1 MVKISLLEAP
11 ICAGSPTLGS
21 DQAFRS
27 LTEHGI
33 RAAVNGEITLVPM
46 EHPEMKK
53 ADDDPRL
60 HALDEVMA
68 VSEKLYENV
77 KTVLSEGGFPVVI
90 GGDHSVAMGSIAG
103 VSSVYGP
110 DELSVVY
117 IDGHTDINTEKTSL
131 TGYIHGMPLAAA
143 MGLCTDRLTVG
154 NKVNLYGKNTYI
166 IGARSIDPGEYPIVE
181 EQGVHLYT
189 ADEIRKRGIA
199 DVVGEV
205 LSSIRTKAIH
215 VSFDVDSLDET
226 EFPSTGYRMPDGMML
241 DEVETVLETLFA
253 TGRVV
258 SLDCVEYNPTLD
270 ESGEDRVKLFEIFSR
285 CQDMLAL
292 DGEEKE

>member
-33 RAAVNGEITLVPM
+33 RAAVYEGIGLVPM
-46 EHPEMKK
+46 EHPVMKET
-53 ADDDPRL
+53 DDDPRL
-60 HALDEVMA
+60 HSVDEVMA
-68 VSEKLYENV
+68 VSNQLYENV
-77 KTVLSEGGFPVVI
+77 KKALSEGCFPVVI

-166 IGARSIDPGEYPIVE
+166 VGARSIDEGEYPIIE

-189 ADEIRKRGIA
+189 AAEIRKRGIA
-199 DVVGEV
+199 EVVGEI
-205 LSSIRTKAIH
+205 LSSIRTKAVHI
-215 VSFDVDSLDET
+215 SFDVDSLDET
-226 EFPSTGYRMPDGMML
+226 EFPSTGYRMPDGLML
-241 DEVETVLETLFA
+241 EEVETVIETLFA
-253 TGRVV
+253 AGRVV
-258 SLDCVEYNPTLD
+258 SFDCVEYNPTLD

-292 DGEEKE
+292 AGDRED

>member
-33 RAAVNGEITLVPM
+33 RAAVYEGIGLVPM
-46 EHPEMKK
+46 EHPVMKET
-53 ADDDPRL
+53 DDDPRL
-60 HALDEVMA
+60 HSVDEVMA
-68 VSEKLYENV
+68 VSNQLYENV
-77 KTVLSEGGFPVVI
+77 KKALSEGCFPVVI

-166 IGARSIDPGEYPIVE
+166 VGARSIDEGEYPIIE

-189 ADEIRKRGIA
+189 AAEIRKRGISE
-199 DVVGEV
+199 VVGEI
-205 LSSIRTKAIH
+205 LSSIRTKAVHI
-215 VSFDVDSLDET
+215 SFDVDSLDET
-226 EFPSTGYRMPDGMML
+226 EFPSTGYRMPDGLML
-241 DEVETVLETLFA
+241 EEVETVIETLFA
-253 TGRVV
+253 AGRVV
-258 SLDCVEYNPTLD
+258 SFDCVEYNPTLD

-292 DGEEKE
+292 AGDRED

>member
-21 DQAFRS
+21 DQAFHS

-33 RAAVNGEITLVPM
+33 RAAVNEGITLVPM
-46 EHPEMKK
+46 EHPVMRKTD
-53 ADDDPRL
+53 ADPRL
-60 HALDEVMA
+60 HSVEEVMA
-68 VSEKLYENV
+68 VSRKLCENV
-77 KTVLSEGGFPVVI
+77 KNALSEGAFPVVI

-110 DELSVVY
+110 EDLSVVY

-143 MGLCTDRLTVG
+143 MGLCTDLLTVG
-154 NKVNLYGKNTYI
+154 NKVNLYGRNTFI
-166 IGARSIDPGEYPIVE
+166 IGARSIDEGEYPIIE

-189 ADEIRKRGIA
+189 AADIRRRGVA
-199 DVVGEV
+199 EVVGEV

-215 VSFDVDSLDET
+215 ISFDVDSLDET

-241 DEVETVLETLFA
+241 EEVETVIETLFA

-258 SLDCVEYNPTLD
+258 SFDCVEYNPVLD
-270 ESGEDRVKLFEIFSR
+270 GSGEDRVKLFEIFSR
-285 CQDMLAL
+285 CQDMLELSA
-292 DGEEKE
+292 EKKG

>member
-1 MVKISLLEAP
+1 MVTVSLLEAP

-33 RAAVNGEITLVPM
+33 RAAVNERITLVPM
-46 EHPEMKK
+46 EYPVMKE
-53 ADDDPRL
+53 ADPDPRL
-60 HALDEVMA
+60 HSVDEVMA
-68 VSEKLYENV
+68 VSNQLYENV
-77 KTVLSEGGFPVVI
+77 KKALSEGSFPVVI
-90 GGDHSVAMGSIAG
+90 GGDHSVAIGSIAG

-117 IDGHTDINTEKTSL
+117 IDGHTDINTEQSSL

-154 NKVNLYGKNTYI
+154 KKVNLYGKNTYI
-166 IGARSIDPGEYPIVE
+166 IGARSIDEGEYPIIE

-189 ADEIRKRGIA
+189 AAEIRKRGISE
-199 DVVGEV
+199 VVGEV

-215 VSFDVDSLDET
+215 ISFDVDSMDET
-226 EFPSTGYRMPDGMML
+226 EFPSTGYRMPDGLIL
-241 DEVETVLETLFA
+241 DEVETVIETLFA

-258 SLDCVEYNPTLD
+258 SFDCVEYNPTLD

-285 CQDMLAL
+285 CQEMLELAGTEN
-292 DGEEKE
+292 D